1 MSALKEYCGFILSR
15 HIVVK
20 IHCNRAV
27 DFNMKIFQ
35 QTVTTLLKIYFLML
49 RKIKNQQH

>member
-27 DFNMKIFQ
+27 DFNMKMFQ
-35 QTVTTLLKIYFLML
+35 QTVATSLKIYFFTLK
-49 RKIKNQQH
+49 KI